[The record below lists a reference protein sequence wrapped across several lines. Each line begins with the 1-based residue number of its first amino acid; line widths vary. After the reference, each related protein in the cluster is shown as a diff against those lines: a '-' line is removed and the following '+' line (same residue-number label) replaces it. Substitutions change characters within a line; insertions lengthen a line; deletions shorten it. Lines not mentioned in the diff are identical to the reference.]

1 MSILSSSSVTNPSLA
16 VSGLVSGIDT
26 GKVIEGLLAIE
37 QQKISVIDAK
47 KARVQTQQA
56 AFKGIEARLLAL
68 QGQMTQLSRS
78 QNGVFDA
85 RTAQS
90 SDTDILTAA
99 AGRTAVPGVYHVR
112 VGSLARANQIASQG
126 FDRLD
131 SAVTH
136 GAIQIRVGDN
146 TTTIT
151 VDSSNDTLE
160 GLANA
165 INNSA
170 APVNASIV
178 NDGSG
183 DDMQGYRLLLSSRA
197 TGTANRIVLTNNLEP
212 SGNGITKPAFDTGTI
227 GHAMSLATNS
237 GTAVIQS
244 NAGSGYV
251 GATNSTITFTVLQGG
266 TVGTDGNLVIGYSNA
281 TGGISG
287 TITLDPGD
295 VDTLKNVA
303 QGIQVKFAAGTLVAG
318 DQFTVKGFVPTVQDA
333 TDATVT
339 LGSGDGALMVT
350 SANNQV
356 DTVIPGVTLQLLAAN
371 LSKDIAVTVE
381 NDTQKM
387 GKAIQDF
394 VAAFNETMGFIDQQI
409 RYDASTGQAGPLLGS
424 RQAIAIQDQVRS
436 ALADVV
442 TGANP
447 QLNHIGALGISFN
460 EEGRLIVDDKKLSAV
475 LGGNRPGV
483 SLDDVRRLFALSG
496 TSDTPEIQF
505 VTGSTR
511 TRASVAPY
519 TVQVSQAAERANL
532 IGALPLPPSTVIDTA
547 NNTLVIG
554 VDGATSTTLTLPA
567 GTYSRLALAQA
578 VQGAING
585 DPTLLGRK
593 ANVSLSNDALAIS
606 SLQYGSASQIRVIG
620 GSALSA
626 LGFSS
631 GLSAQGR
638 DVIGTFA
645 VGGTVEPARGNGQFL
660 LGHSENDNTAD
671 LQVRVNLTSAQVGT
685 GITASLQVSRGVAS
699 RLDRVLTN
707 LFDPVNGRLK
717 SLDGDFQSSLQS
729 LDAQKSRQAE
739 IMQSR
744 QEQLQK
750 QFAAMER
757 VLAELQGASNLISA
771 QASSISQK
779 K

>member
-1 MSILSSSSVTNPSLA
+1 MTILSSSSVTNPSLA

-131 SAVTH
+131 SGVTH
-136 GAIQIRVGDN
+136 GSIQIRVGDSS
-146 TTTIT
+146 TTIT

-183 DDMQGYRLLLSSRA
+183 DDKQGYRLLLSSRA

-212 SGNGITKPAFDTGTI
+212 SGNGITRPAFDTGTI
-227 GHAMSLATNS
+227 GRAMSLATNS
-237 GTAVIQS
+237 GTSVIQS

-251 GATNSTITFTVLQGG
+251 GPTNSTFTFTVLQGG
-266 TVGTDGNLVIGYSNA
+266 TVGADSNLVIGYSNA

-287 TITLDPGD
+287 TITLDPAD
-295 VDTLKNVA
+295 VDTFQSVA
-303 QGIQVKFAAGTLVAG
+303 QGIQIKFAAGTLAAG

-333 TDATVT
+333 SDATVT

-350 SANNQV
+350 STNNQV
-356 DTVIPGVTLQLLAAN
+356 DTVIPGVTLQLMAAN
-371 LSKDIAVTVE
+371 LSKDIAITVD

-460 EEGRLIVDDKKLSAV
+460 EEGRLIVDDAKLSAV
-475 LGGNRPGV
+475 LAGNRPGV
-483 SLDDVRRLFALSG
+483 SLDDVRKLFALSG
-496 TSDTPEIQF
+496 ASDTPEIQF

-532 IGALPLPPSTVIDTA
+532 IGAVPLPPSTVIDTA

-593 ANVSLSNDALAIS
+593 ANVSLSNNALAIS
-606 SLQYGSASQIRVIG
+606 SLQYGSASQIRAIS
-620 GSALSA
+620 GSALST

-631 GLSAQGR
+631 GSSAQGR
-638 DVIGTFA
+638 DVIGNFT
-645 VGGTVEPARGNGQFL
+645 VGGTVESARGNGQFL

-685 GITASLQVSRGVAS
+685 GVTTSLKVSRGVAS

-729 LDAQKSRQAE
+729 LDAQKSRQSE

-757 VLAELQGASNLISA
+757 ILAELQGASNLISA